1 MNKQVNG
8 NAAALPMKHRRKGES
23 EHLFKVSVAELKES
37 IAVLQ
42 DTTKK
47 LDSALASI
55 EDSSLAEQMV
65 KKLESIMGE

>member
-1 MNKQVNG
+1 
-8 NAAALPMKHRRKGES
+8 MKHRRKGES